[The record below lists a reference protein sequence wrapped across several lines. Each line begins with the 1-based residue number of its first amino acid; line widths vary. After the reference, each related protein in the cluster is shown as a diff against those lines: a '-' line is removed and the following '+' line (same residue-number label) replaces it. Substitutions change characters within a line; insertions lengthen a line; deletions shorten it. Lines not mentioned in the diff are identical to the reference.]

1 MYQTLVFLT
10 SAFVTLFATPSLIKV
25 AYLKRLFDMP
35 DFERKTHNRAI
46 PTIGGIIIFAASLFA
61 YALWYPETT
70 IKEFKYLVVAMLIL
84 FFVGI
89 KDDIIGTAPVKK
101 LMAQILVALILI
113 LMGGIKI
120 TGLHGLFGVQQ
131 IPDWASVFL
140 SLFTIIVIINSI
152 NLIDGI
158 DGLAAGVGLI
168 ASFTFG
174 SWFYLAGDG
183 SMATLAFALCGSLTG
198 YLFFNFSP
206 AKIFMGDSGS
216 LTIGLVLS
224 VLAIKMVEQDVSSL
238 PEYLVNVSRPLLA
251 IAALVYP
258 LYDTLRVF
266 IYRALKGRSPFS
278 ADKKHIHHRL
288 LKVGLNHAYTSVIL
302 YAASFSVIAL
312 TVLLSDFDSTIV
324 FVIVGAFTILIAQI
338 PFFLR
343 EKEELASI

>member
-1 MYQTLVFLT
+1 MYQILVFIT

-35 DFERKTHNRAI
+35 DFERKAHKRAI

-61 YALWYPETT
+61 YALWYPNMA
-70 IKEFKYLVVAMLIL
+70 INEFKYLVVALLIL

-140 SLFTIIVIINSI
+140 SLFTIIVVINAI

-158 DGLAAGVGLI
+158 DGLAAGIGFI

-183 SMATLAFALCGSLTG
+183 GMATLAFALCGSLFG
-198 YLFFNFSP
+198 FLFFNFYP

-224 VLAIKMVEQDVSSL
+224 VLAIKLIEQDVSSL
-238 PEYLVNVSRPLLA
+238 PEHLVKVSKPLLA
-251 IAALVYP
+251 IAALAYP

-266 IYRALKGRSPFS
+266 IYRAIKGRSPFS

-288 LKVGLNHAYTSVIL
+288 LLIGFNHAKTSTIL
-302 YAASFSVIAL
+302 YFSSAVVIAL
-312 TVLLSDFDSTIV
+312 TVALSDLNSTIV
-324 FVIVGAFTILIAQI
+324 FLIVGAFTILIAQI
-338 PFFLR
+338 PFFMKKKSG
-343 EKEELASI
+343 EITD